1 MGSRYILCV
10 VFFVRLK
17 RSVVE
22 AQKAA
27 HLFVFVRLSRNSSV
41 YNTLEREREGGRTVN
56 LSLEST
62 REKKKKSI
70 HSREREMTV
79 DLSLEPTRSTVELS
93 KNTQDVLLE
102 RDRKEN
108 NDEVYETF
116 DTWYVIVKKWCFLC
130 TYHSVYPVEREI

>member
-1 MGSRYILCV
+1 M
-10 VFFVRLK
+10 
-17 RSVVE
+17 
-22 AQKAA
+22 
-27 HLFVFVRLSRNSSV
+27 
-41 YNTLEREREGGRTVN
+41 N

-130 TYHSVYPVEREI
+130 TYHSVYPVEREM